1 MAVARSGVARRTR
14 VTQRCSGWVQL
25 VGVGGMSIAGVAD
38 DGSLDGFRYHLAG
51 VVPASQ
57 ESSVTSMTGQAKAC
71 ILVVEDDDAT
81 REIVV
86 QVLQEEGYHTLTAPD
101 GAAALAILDRDEVP
115 RISLILLDLWMPVMD
130 GWQFAAAYRA
140 QPREHAPI
148 VLLTAES
155 GQSAAIH
162 ADDLQSAG
170 FLIKPFDLEDLVAVV
185 RRCLESGG
193 KGAAP
198 AVLDTAEHST
208 MNNPIGEKPDP
219 SDTGGSGASGSLG
232 YQLVSHTAM
241 PQQTYIE
248 QVARTLSAL
257 PEPKGN
263 EGRPS
268 AKTNGEARHRLR
280 RIQHELT
287 RVQKEIGQVSAE
299 VRRVAELETSRKLTL
314 EEGRWAAKLRMEHE
328 RLRWEVSIL
337 HQEFLSVRDSK
348 SLSPRTN

>member
-1 MAVARSGVARRTR
+1 MT
-14 VTQRCSGWVQL
+14 
-25 VGVGGMSIAGVAD
+25 
-38 DGSLDGFRYHLAG
+38 
-51 VVPASQ
+51 
-57 ESSVTSMTGQAKAC
+57 SVTGQTRAC
-71 ILVVEDDDAT
+71 VLVVEDDDAT

-115 RISLILLDLWMPVMD
+115 RIGLILLDLWMPVMD

-155 GQSAAIH
+155 GQSAATH

-185 RRCLESGG
+185 RRCLESGE

-198 AVLDTAEHST
+198 AVRDTAEHNT
-208 MNNPIGEKPDP
+208 MNNPVREKPDP
-219 SDTGGSGASGSLG
+219 SDTGGSAASGSLG
-232 YQLVSHTAM
+232 YQLLARIAV

-257 PEPKGN
+257 SEPKGN

-268 AKTNGEARHRLR
+268 AKSNGEALSRRRLR

-299 VRRVAELETSRKLTL
+299 VQRVAELETSRKLTL
-314 EEGRWAAKLRMEHE
+314 EERRWAAKLRMEHE

-337 HQEFLSVRDSK
+337 HEEFLSVRDSK
-348 SLSPRTN
+348 SLSPWTN